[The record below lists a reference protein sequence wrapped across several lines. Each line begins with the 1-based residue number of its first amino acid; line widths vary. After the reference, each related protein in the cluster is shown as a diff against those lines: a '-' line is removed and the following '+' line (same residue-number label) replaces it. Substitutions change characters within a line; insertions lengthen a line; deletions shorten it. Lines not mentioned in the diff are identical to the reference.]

1 MLVSVPINFHYMD
14 KKYNGSQWETKLKQI
29 TLIVAIITIKV
40 NGDQSCKTASFTM
53 LFCPFGD

>member
-1 MLVSVPINFHYMD
+1 MD

-40 NGDQSCKTASFTM
+40 NGDQSCKTASFMM